1 MHHEASHIISIIASL
16 LALGFVAA
24 IVFVLA
30 KNPAVVTGL
39 ASSTGRTYT
48 NALAL
53 VTGQASAVR

>member
-39 ASSTGRTYT
+39 ASSTYNKYSNSKTI
-48 NALAL
+48 
-53 VTGQASAVR
+53 SE